1 MIKTYF
7 TFLMISYFVQGEELK
22 TSILLPSFDDCSY
35 SIQHMSDILEPYG
48 KDAAVVTKLLI
59 LFTSSVKRLCE
70 TNAKT
75 VVYFLSIIDFG
86 FLCDKT

>member
-48 KDAAVVTKLLI
+48 KDAAVYCQGTNVVSKDY
-59 LFTSSVKRLCE
+59 VKPMP
-70 TNAKT
+70 KP
-75 VVYFLSIIDFG
+75 
-86 FLCDKT
+86 

>member
-35 SIQHMSDILEPYG
+35 SLEHMSNVLQSYG
-48 KDAAVVTKLLI
+48 NDVYLYCKGTNVVAKDYMKPMP
-59 LFTSSVKRLCE
+59 RP
-70 TNAKT
+70 
-75 VVYFLSIIDFG
+75 
-86 FLCDKT
+86 